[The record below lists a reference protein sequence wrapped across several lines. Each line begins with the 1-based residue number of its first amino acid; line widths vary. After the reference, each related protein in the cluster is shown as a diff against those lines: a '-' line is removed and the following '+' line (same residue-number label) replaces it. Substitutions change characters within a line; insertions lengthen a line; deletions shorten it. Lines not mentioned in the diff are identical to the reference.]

1 MAQAIAYLTV
11 TLQLFTIAHN
21 QQKITP
27 KVISGNVNECPL
39 QEGRRAAVGE
49 MTDYTFGILQLPG
62 YVFSLPNQCGDG
74 LWYRVAYLNMS
85 DTSEECPSAWS
96 EFISTNGIR
105 TCARPNSDLGS
116 CPGTNYS
123 FSRPYSKVCG
133 RIIGYQFGSTDSFAM
148 DMIVNNPQ
156 PTIDDPYLDGISITR
171 GTPRVHIWSYVGGAS
186 ENGSCSDIN
195 CPCSNGIQAPPS
207 FVGTNY
213 YCESA
218 YHEGCYLNGEF
229 FPDDPLWDGQQCEN
243 EGTCCT
249 GTNTPPWFRVDLSS
263 TVRDHIEVRICHNQR
278 TSDEDSPIQ
287 LLELYVQ

>member
-1 MAQAIAYLTV
+1 MARVVASLTI
-11 TLQLFTIAHN
+11 TLQLFAIVQN

-27 KVISGNVNECPL
+27 KVISGNGNECPL

-49 MTDYTFGILQLPG
+49 ITDYVFGILQLPS
-62 YVFSLPNQCGDG
+62 YVYSLPNQCGDG

-85 DTSEECPSAWS
+85 DTTEQCPSAWS
-96 EFISTNGIR
+96 EFTSTNGIR
-105 TCARPNSDLGS
+105 VCARPNSDLGS

-123 FSRPYSKVCG
+123 VRRPYSKVCG
-133 RIIGYQFGSTDSFAM
+133 RIIGYQIGSTDSFAM

-156 PTIDDPYLDGISITR
+156 PTIDDPYLDGISVTH

-218 YHEGCYLNGEF
+218 YREGCYLNGVF

-249 GTNTPPWFRVDLSS
+249 GANNPPWFRVDLSS

-278 TSDEDSPIQ
+278 TGDEDSPIH